1 MSACSGASLVALITF
16 LPIYFQLVTGATP
29 AETGLLLLPLT
40 AGTSCGS
47 VITGWLMSKTGRTAI
62 FPGIGLI
69 VTALTLVALALWST
83 QMSRAQMS
91 WILALGGVCQG
102 SAMITAQVTVQIVAG
117 TRQLGAAAASV
128 QLARSLGSA
137 FGVAL
142 AGAVLF
148 IALSTID
155 PDAAALFFEMIR
167 HGSAVLAALPGEQQ
181 AVVQAEIATAF
192 RGVFLTVACFSCTI
206 VAMAWTLPVRRI

>member
-1 MSACSGASLVALITF
+1 
-16 LPIYFQLVTGATP
+16 
-29 AETGLLLLPLT
+29 LLLLPLT

-47 VITGWLMSKTGRTAI
+47 VVTGWLMSKTGRTAI
-62 FPGIGLI
+62 FPAIGLM
-69 VTALTLVALALWST
+69 VTALTLVALAIWAP

-148 IALSTID
+148 IVLSTID
-155 PDAAALFFEMIR
+155 LDAASLFFEMIR
-167 HGSAVLAALPGEQQ
+167 HGSQVLAALPDEQQ
-181 AVVQAEIATAF
+181 ILVQAEIATAF

>member
-1 MSACSGASLVALITF
+1 
-16 LPIYFQLVTGATP
+16 
-29 AETGLLLLPLT
+29 LPLT
-40 AGTSCGS
+40 ASVSSGS
-47 VITGWLMSKTGRTAI
+47 VITGWLISRTGRTAI
-62 FPGIGLI
+62 FPGLGLI
-69 VTALTLVALALWST
+69 VTALTLVALAIWSP
-83 QMSRAQMS
+83 QMNRAQIS
-91 WILALGGVCQG
+91 WVLALGGVCQG
-102 SAMITAQVTVQIVAG
+102 ASMITAQITVQVVAG

-148 IALSTID
+148 AALSAMD
-155 PDAAALFFEMIR
+155 PGAATLFFEMIR
-167 HGSAVLAALPGEQQ
+167 HGSRVLAELPGEQQ